1 MELEVIPEALWAA
14 SAQVAALTA
23 GMIGANAAHAAA
35 CALIMPPGSDLVSVK
50 TAAALHGHNAAHQV
64 SAAMGNEELARS
76 AGGVGESAA
85 SYTIVDG
92 LGATAMG
99 AAAGTSV

>member
-1 MELEVIPEALWAA
+1 MELQVIPEGLWAA
-14 SAQVAALTA
+14 SGHVAALT
-23 GMIGANAAHAAA
+23 GRMIGANAAHAAA
-35 CALIMPPGSDLVSVK
+35 CGLITAPGSDPVSIK

-85 SYTIVDG
+85 SYTIGDD
-92 LGATAMG
+92 LG
-99 AAAGTSV
+99 AAAMVAASGISV